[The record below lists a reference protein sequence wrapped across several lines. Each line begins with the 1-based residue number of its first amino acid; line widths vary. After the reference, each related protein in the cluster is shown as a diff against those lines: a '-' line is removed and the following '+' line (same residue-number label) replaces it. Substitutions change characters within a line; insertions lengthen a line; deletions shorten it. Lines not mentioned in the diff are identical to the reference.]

1 MVTLSLHISPDIV
14 GPIKAYLH
22 GIPFW
27 LWFEHFEPE
36 GEMLWMRRAL
46 EMEQD
51 VALERG
57 RLTWLCIPAILISSM
72 NFQNSSKFINHTD
85 LFSCLSVLRIDPA
98 RLASKSTRTHIDN
111 TARDARCLSQMS
123 QTSQTSQTKSQK
135 NRLYR
140 KMLYWW
146 YIDCILMIL
155 TPIRLLHQVLC
166 SGGFMMMEMAG
177 ADQPSGHS
185 DQPTLMS
192 LIVQYFTLTHIN
204 SQISTAQKLSTGGCS
219 GSPRLAA
226 TDWALELRCHK
237 GERLAITGAL
247 RPSRWTSGWTHRR
260 WTNCRELGLQILQS
274 AELIQIDPNCAI
286 CAT

>member
-57 RLTWLCIPAILISSM
+57 RLTWLCIPAILIYSM

-135 NRLYR
+135 KQIISKNV
-140 KMLYWW
+140 
-146 YIDCILMIL
+146 ILMIYWL
-155 TPIRLLHQVLC
+155 YIDDIDTYSTSSPGALFWWLHDDGDGGSGSAIRSFRSANTHVTNC
-166 SGGFMMMEMAG
+166 AIF
-177 ADQPSGHS
+177 
-185 DQPTLMS
+185 
-192 LIVQYFTLTHIN
+192 HIN
-204 SQISTAQKLSTGGCS
+204 S
-219 GSPRLAA
+219 
-226 TDWALELRCHK
+226 H
-237 GERLAITGAL
+237 
-247 RPSRWTSGWTHRR
+247 
-260 WTNCRELGLQILQS
+260 
-274 AELIQIDPNCAI
+274 
-286 CAT
+286 